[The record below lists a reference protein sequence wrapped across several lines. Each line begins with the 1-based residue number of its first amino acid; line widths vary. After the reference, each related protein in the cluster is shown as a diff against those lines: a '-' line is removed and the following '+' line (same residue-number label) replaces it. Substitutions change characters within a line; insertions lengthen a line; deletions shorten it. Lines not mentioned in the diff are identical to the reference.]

1 MDGLSIGHLSTIDLA
16 VVLAY
21 GVGMLLIGYWS
32 ARKQKSTE
40 EYFVAGRGM
49 SPTLVGISMLAT
61 LLSTISYLTVPGEII
76 QNGPG
81 MMWGIVSLP
90 ISYVLV
96 AYLIIPRLMKF
107 RITSAYELLEERFG
121 PKLRKAASGL
131 FVFARLTWMAFIIYT
146 CSHAVSTITGIKLDI
161 ILAAVGVFATVY
173 TVMGGIRAV
182 IITDVIQFVFL
193 FGGAIGAII
202 FITVKC
208 GGFSWWPNF
217 AELRTQLNWP
227 DVPIVSADPFERV
240 TVFRALLRGGLWWIL
255 IATSDQ
261 VMVQRFLC
269 TSDIKEARRSFGL
282 CLISNVLIVI
292 VLWIVGMALLG
303 FFTKFPMQLADT
315 QISVSA
321 QADNLFPHFIGA
333 ILPAGVSGLLVAALF
348 AAAMSSMDSGINS
361 ISTVLI
367 TDFRSIFQKPGAS
380 NDNLLAKAKLV
391 GLFTGL
397 IALLLSYTIGYI
409 PGENLFDVNY
419 RVSDF
424 IAVPVFLLFLL
435 LFFVKFSTPAGAWS
449 ALITG
454 FLAGVFFSYFQQ
466 IVELFGYLTQ
476 PFSVT
481 LIMPL
486 STLIGLVMGV
496 VISKLA
502 KFEKQQKS

>member
-1 MDGLSIGHLSTIDLA
+1 MDGLSIGHLGTIDLA
-16 VVLAY
+16 VVVAY
-21 GVGMLLIGYWS
+21 GAGMLVIGYWS

-40 EYFVAGRGM
+40 EYFLAGRGM
-49 SPTLVGISMLAT
+49 NPTLVGISMLAT
-61 LLSTISYLTVPGEII
+61 LLSTISYLTVPGEMIK
-76 QNGPG
+76 NGPG
-81 MMWGIVSLP
+81 MMWSMASLP

-96 AYLIIPRLMKF
+96 GYLVIPRLMKY

-146 CSHAVSTITGIKLDI
+146 CSHAVSTMTGIGLNLV
-161 ILAAVGVFATVY
+161 LAAVGIFATVY
-173 TVMGGIRAV
+173 TVLGGIRAV
-182 IITDVIQFVFL
+182 IITDVIQFVIL
-193 FGGAIGAII
+193 FCGAIGAII
-202 FITVKC
+202 FITIKC

-217 AELRTQLNWP
+217 GELKTQLHWP

-240 TVFRALLRGGLWWIL
+240 TVFRATLRYGLWWIL

-282 CLISNVLIVI
+282 CLISNLLIII
-292 VLWIVGMALLG
+292 VLWTVGMALLG

-315 QISVSA
+315 QISAPA
-321 QADNLFPHFIGA
+321 QADDLFPHFIGA

-361 ISTVLI
+361 ISTVVI
-367 TDFRSIFQKPGAS
+367 TDFRSSFQKAGAS
-380 NDNLLAKAKLV
+380 NNDLVAKAKLV
-391 GLFTGL
+391 GLLTGL

-409 PGENLFDVNY
+409 PGGNLFDVNF

-424 IAVPVFLLFLL
+424 IAAPVFLLFLL
-435 LFFVKFSTPAGAWS
+435 LFFVKHSTPAGAWS

-466 IVELFGYLTQ
+466 IVGLFGFLTP

-481 LIMPL
+481 LIMPA
-486 STLIGLVMGV
+486 STLIGLFVGV
-496 VISKLA
+496 VISRLDKS
-502 KFEKQQKS
+502 EKQPKS